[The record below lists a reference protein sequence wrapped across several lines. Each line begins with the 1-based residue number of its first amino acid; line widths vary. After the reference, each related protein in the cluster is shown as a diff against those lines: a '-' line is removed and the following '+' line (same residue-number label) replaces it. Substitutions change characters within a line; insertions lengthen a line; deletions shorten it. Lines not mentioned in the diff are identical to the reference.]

1 MRDLLNL
8 YNRQRQ
14 PLNFDAIRIGLAP
27 PDLIRSWSFGEV
39 KKTGNHQLPD
49 I

>member
-14 PLNFDAIRIGLAP
+14 PLDFDAIRIGLAP
-27 PDLIRSWSFGEV
+27 PDLIRSLVIRRGEEA
-39 KKTGNHQLPD
+39 GND
-49 I
+49 